1 MQQNNDSNTKQL
13 LDEGLRCYH
22 SGNLEDALFYF
33 EQLLK
38 LANDNVELL
47 DTIVKLLQEMRDFDK
62 AVFYGEKL
70 LVLSP
75 ENDEFILSQAE
86 NFFYLNDYHQAL
98 ALYLKLQKKYPSDL
112 HVLNRIIYLYK
123 EKYNYSDDNKK
134 LYYIDNDIAQDDI
147 VDESLALSRAFIDK
161 GILKEANVLLESLL
175 TIASDRVEVNGL
187 YGLLLE
193 KENDYD
199 KAIFY
204 FNKSMINSSF
214 KYLVALTRCVEKV
227 YGVPAV
233 IYYLED
239 VVKNHPEELLNKKL
253 LGIFYYKNNNYFKA
267 KEIFVM
273 LHEADN
279 EDTLSFK
286 YKIISKFKLID
297 EDNNSFD
304 KYELISI
311 FKDFI
316 NLYKALPGDNE
327 VTTNLMNFYIHLGE
341 FEKAYS
347 ICKKLDETIPDNKTN
362 IWNKHIYYRATRER
376 KKYFESYLAGRH
388 IRCRISSDIVSS
400 KVWDGEN
407 FSGKRVL
414 ILREQGIGDEIL
426 FASNYGWVIEKA
438 SRVDIYCSSRL
449 HQAFSRLYP
458 TASFHPIDEGT
469 LLTSND
475 PQFQELITLADKI
488 IHSGDLPSFYYKEN
502 ELPLYQEKYFAVT
515 NENNLFWQRE
525 LNIKIDS
532 KKPKVGLIWR
542 SGFVNTSRNTA
553 YLTIE
558 EVALIIA
565 SIPEAEIVNCM
576 YVECEEELN
585 KIEMQTGREIHRLNN
600 LDQKNDFENT
610 AAMLRNLDLLIG
622 AYTSTLS
629 LAAAVGTPI
638 VAYGADYL
646 KEDKKL
652 KKDALYYS
660 NVSHISLPLNDREM
674 RREAVSM
681 IVYEIRRRLKI

>member
-1 MQQNNDSNTKQL
+1 MQQNNDLNTNQL

-47 DTIVKLLQEMRDFDK
+47 HTIVKLLQEMKNFDK

-70 LVLSP
+70 LVISP

-98 ALYLKLQKKYPSDL
+98 ALYLKLQKIYPSDL
-112 HVLNRIIYLYK
+112 HVLNRITSIYKK
-123 EKYNYSDDNKK
+123 EYNVAECENKITCVDDE
-134 LYYIDNDIAQDDI
+134 LVQDVI
-147 VDESLALSRAFIDK
+147 VGESLALSRFLIDK
-161 GILKEANVLLESLL
+161 GNYKEARVLLGSIL
-175 TIASDRVEVNGL
+175 IIDCASAEVNGL
-187 YGLLLE
+187 FGLLLE
-193 KENDYD
+193 KENDCD

-204 FNKSMINSSF
+204 FNKSMVNFSF
-214 KYLVALTRCVEKV
+214 KYLTALTRCIEKV

-233 IYYLED
+233 IHYLEEII
-239 VVKNHPEELLNKKL
+239 KQHPHELLNKKL
-253 LGIFYYKNNNYFKA
+253 LGLYYHKNDNYAGANDIFSLLYK
-267 KEIFVM
+267 
-273 LHEADN
+273 
-279 EDTLSFK
+279 EDDKDIMSFK
-286 YKIISKFKLID
+286 YKVISQFKLF
-297 EDNNSFD
+297 EQANNFFDNNKF
-304 KYELISI
+304 ISI
-311 FKDFI
+311 FNDFV
-316 NLYKALPGDNE
+316 NLHKILPDDNE
-327 VTTNLMNFYIHLGE
+327 VTTNLMNFYINMGE

-362 IWNKHIYYRATRER
+362 IWNKHLYYRATRER

-400 KVWDGEN
+400 KIWNGEN
-407 FSGKRVL
+407 ISGKRVL
-414 ILREQGIGDEIL
+414 IVREQGIGDEIL
-426 FASNYGWVIEKA
+426 FASNYGWVIEDA

-449 HQAFSRLYP
+449 HKSFSRIYP
-458 TASFHPIDEGT
+458 AAHFYPIDEGT

-585 KIEMQTGREIHRLNN
+585 KIEMQTERKIHRLNN